1 MITLALTGDVML
13 GRQVNKALRITSPEQ
28 PWGDVLPLLLSADLR
43 IVNLECAITD
53 HEQPWARTPKV
64 FHFRADPSAVEVLQ
78 AARVNGCSLANNH
91 TLDFEQR
98 GGQGKDL
105 RAGRLVIS
113 RGGRVL
119 RCCTVA
125 ARRPWRISGAF
136 VFALRFTCKSSVF

>member
-53 HEQPWARTPKV
+53 HNQPWARTPKV

-98 GGQGKDL
+98 GL
-105 RAGRLVIS
+105 TAP
-113 RGGRVL
+113 
-119 RCCTVA
+119 
-125 ARRPWRISGAF
+125 AR
-136 VFALRFTCKSSVF
+136 

>member
-13 GRQVNKALRITSPEQ
+13 RRQVNKALRITSPEQ

-78 AARVNGCSLANNH
+78 AARVNGCVEIEPHGRQAE
-91 TLDFEQR
+91 EQR
-98 GGQGKDL
+98 E
-105 RAGRLVIS
+105 S
-113 RGGRVL
+113 
-119 RCCTVA
+119 
-125 ARRPWRISGAF
+125 
-136 VFALRFTCKSSVF
+136 